1 MRIMGY
7 IIPAATIATH
17 LRRVRKGRA
26 SAAVAQANVKH
37 VEAKDGIIMKQGT
50 TPGIPIK
57 QEQIARSA
65 EAPEIVELAEELVI

>member
-1 MRIMGY
+1 
-7 IIPAATIATH
+7 
-17 LRRVRKGRA
+17 
-26 SAAVAQANVKH
+26 
-37 VEAKDGIIMKQGT
+37 MKQGT